1 MLTRVDAD
9 DAILRARVALTL
21 GHELRDHAHKFAA
34 SGRGSSGGTLR
45 AAVQTLRVALNSAN
59 RARAEAADPDL
70 HEPVEAA
77 DHAALARQS
86 ITADV
91 DDVSAAAAAAGR
103 LGAHG
108 YGGSGVFGAGSQLDT
123 LDQALTAVHLDLI
136 DARACVNHQPPPPPK
151 SLSRSLAVCQP
162 RTEPRKFSGRIGRDI
177 SLTAQALALAELDLA
192 ESEHRPPRCGSHKT
206 NARSV
211 QPRAEA
217 RFLAELGCHH
227 AAVAVTRTRMAA
239 RRPLPARDADLVE
252 ALRLLGVA
260 AAREADLLAIIMR
273 WKNTPLG
280 LADVS
285 CAAGTAPPQ
294 PALVSRTQAAVTLQ
308 PRKWN
313 GPPGVDHLRCF
324 GKAAGDYPR

>member
-45 AAVQTLRVALNSAN
+45 AAVQTLRVALNAAN

-86 ITADV
+86 ITAEV

-123 LDQALTAVHLDLI
+123 LDQALAAVHLDLI

-162 RTEPRKFSGRIGRDI
+162 RTEPRKFLGAHWEGYFVNCSGACAGR
-177 SLTAQALALAELDLA
+177 A
-192 ESEHRPPRCGSHKT
+192 RPG
-206 NARSV
+206 
-211 QPRAEA
+211 
-217 RFLAELGCHH
+217 
-227 AAVAVTRTRMAA
+227 
-239 RRPLPARDADLVE
+239 
-252 ALRLLGVA
+252 
-260 AAREADLLAIIMR
+260 
-273 WKNTPLG
+273 
-280 LADVS
+280 
-285 CAAGTAPPQ
+285 
-294 PALVSRTQAAVTLQ
+294 
-308 PRKWN
+308 
-313 GPPGVDHLRCF
+313 
-324 GKAAGDYPR
+324 

>member
-1 MLTRVDAD
+1 MDAD

-45 AAVQTLRVALNSAN
+45 AAVQTLRVALNAAN

-123 LDQALTAVHLDLI
+123 LDQALAAVHLDLI
-136 DARACVNHQPPPPPK
+136 DARACVNHQPPASPQVP
-151 SLSRSLAVCQP
+151 LSIASRMPTSHGTQKVLGAHWEGYFVNC
-162 RTEPRKFSGRIGRDI
+162 SGACAGR
-177 SLTAQALALAELDLA
+177 A
-192 ESEHRPPRCGSHKT
+192 RPG
-206 NARSV
+206 
-211 QPRAEA
+211 
-217 RFLAELGCHH
+217 
-227 AAVAVTRTRMAA
+227 
-239 RRPLPARDADLVE
+239 
-252 ALRLLGVA
+252 
-260 AAREADLLAIIMR
+260 
-273 WKNTPLG
+273 
-280 LADVS
+280 
-285 CAAGTAPPQ
+285 
-294 PALVSRTQAAVTLQ
+294 
-308 PRKWN
+308 
-313 GPPGVDHLRCF
+313 
-324 GKAAGDYPR
+324 